1 MLQQGTVNELVTMNA
16 TFQQK
21 EIIYFLSLNQDYND
35 AFTLQIRPSSQ
46 NSVYFN
52 SGDGQYSLISQV
64 AVNVP
69 MKRYIDID
77 SGAVSQRSNL
87 RNIFNLFRG
96 AAILG
101 LFIGLGS
108 FLFGMSA
115 AFDDFFILCQVIFVH
130 IFIQLD
136 YNPPSIVIPF
146 SGLHIVQFM

>member
-130 IFIQLD
+130 VFIQLD
-136 YNPPSIVIPF
+136 YIPPSIVIPF